1 VFTENDYIANSS
13 RDNDMAERLKWG
25 FYCGGCL
32 CYYAAHSEVFVPAG
46 HVGLLMDSHNHYLFA
61 QPGMHNISSC
71 FTRVEGRPL
80 SLRALIEHG
89 DRTVVTVEQ
98 GYIGYCT
105 DNGTPVLLPQGVH
118 TWRSDSLSFERS
130 VPLSDHV
137 IELGPYTIL
146 TVDEGYAA
154 VTQNNGKQ
162 MVLPG
167 GHSHFL
173 SHKNWKFE
181 KFISTK
187 IQTNDLDQILCT
199 SADNIEMMITS
210 TVNWRV
216 KDVLLAATMAEGTM
230 ELSGVVSNANRSTN
244 KIRRDVLKQCLASLA
259 GLMGSVNFSNTFSA
273 ASASQASST
282 ALNKSANQADAASSP
297 DAMSDTL
304 FTGKV
309 LRTALEH
316 ANRVTSTYGV
326 EVLSINVISATPRD
340 LELQRAL
347 ASGAVASAEALQ
359 AETLAR
365 GQARSQTIDTEA
377 EKSRVIIAA
386 KGVAEAEVI
395 TARGASEA
403 EALRAAGALKAAV
416 TIAESPVAVE
426 LAKMDRSAAMLN
438 GGEKYFFGQEP
449 SMLSN
454 IFFAKKDE

>member
-1 VFTENDYIANSS
+1 MTFKAPGDDDAWMRSSPAYQVLDRAGALCTEYRVRDVASVFTENDYIANSS

-199 SADNIEMMITS
+199 SADNIES
-210 TVNWRV
+210 NCCSF
-216 KDVLLAATMAEGTM
+216 LL
-230 ELSGVVSNANRSTN
+230 SVSRLMLTHPSLILVDNPTRP
-244 KIRRDVLKQCLASLA
+244 ILLRRCL
-259 GLMGSVNFSNTFSA
+259 
-273 ASASQASST
+273 Q
-282 ALNKSANQADAASSP
+282 
-297 DAMSDTL
+297 
-304 FTGKV
+304 
-309 LRTALEH
+309 
-316 ANRVTSTYGV
+316 
-326 EVLSINVISATPRD
+326 
-340 LELQRAL
+340 
-347 ASGAVASAEALQ
+347 
-359 AETLAR
+359 
-365 GQARSQTIDTEA
+365 
-377 EKSRVIIAA
+377 
-386 KGVAEAEVI
+386 
-395 TARGASEA
+395 
-403 EALRAAGALKAAV
+403 
-416 TIAESPVAVE
+416 
-426 LAKMDRSAAMLN
+426 
-438 GGEKYFFGQEP
+438 
-449 SMLSN
+449 
-454 IFFAKKDE
+454 